1 VVRLRSGLLLEATA
15 VRPWGEAPPP
25 LDPVLLGAAL
35 ALWLARGG
43 AEASLSRH
51 GLVVHTGERAV
62 RVRFSVRP

>member
-1 VVRLRSGLLLEATA
+1 MTS
-15 VRPWGEAPPP
+15 PPPP